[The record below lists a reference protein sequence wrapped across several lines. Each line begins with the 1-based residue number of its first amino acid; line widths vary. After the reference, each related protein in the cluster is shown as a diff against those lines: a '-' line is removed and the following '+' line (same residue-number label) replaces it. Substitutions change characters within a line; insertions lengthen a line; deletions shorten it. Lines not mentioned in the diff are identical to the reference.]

1 MGFKD
6 LLKAKPVRIIKECFG
21 IYSVEE
27 ASDPAVKDR
36 MIQHKFIVNCFENLP
51 QSVIQLYETFDQ
63 GLTFGPLRTFSVL
76 LSIVSSQKNSAEM
89 LPKILKQMEE
99 KFKHSMATYVVV
111 KYLMI
116 ISVWALVYIL
126 NAIPFFIFF
135 HEDQT
140 EWYDKNGFDL
150 VDWDDSEQQSLR
162 ITLIVMSA
170 LILVYIMIPIIWPL
184 CKKEKR

>member
-1 MGFKD
+1 
-6 LLKAKPVRIIKECFG
+6 
-21 IYSVEE
+21 
-27 ASDPAVKDR
+27 
-36 MIQHKFIVNCFENLP
+36 
-51 QSVIQLYETFDQ
+51 
-63 GLTFGPLRTFSVL
+63 
-76 LSIVSSQKNSAEM
+76 M

-140 EWYDKNGFDL
+140 EWYDKNGFD
-150 VDWDDSEQQSLR
+150 
-162 ITLIVMSA
+162 
-170 LILVYIMIPIIWPL
+170 
-184 CKKEKR
+184 